1 MPIIPDVI
9 KNNPKLQ
16 YLHSRYQHTISL
28 AIEKTAAHLKNPQQY
43 PLPSGSQNLEKAFS
57 GLVGILPKRK
67 QDKFVDKL
75 NAALNASPAQRQQK
89 YGDLAAVDLHS
100 NKSIADQVKALPV
113 NDQMR
118 FTDAEI
124 IQLHDQAFGGH
135 IGDKIKILKQQKQKL
150 PPKPQQAAAVAT
162 ILKFV
167 LDTLTCNKTSEIR
180 KDEITAS
187 AFAVSSTGVSL
198 QKDAF
203 FAADFKKHDSKNIGA
218 AGDLFNFLLDDS
230 STGGVFPQTFSV
242 GLFMTE
248 KDLIHNVDLGNK
260 IAAVLSILGFT
271 LFGLAMIL
279 GPIIGDTPPGVL
291 ICMILLIA
299 GGFFHFLGEIL
310 SLLIDDFSTL
320 ATDELT
326 LQALPAIG
334 DNFPRTL
341 TMSLTNFET
350 DHTEGSYT
358 ATGKWVVS

>member
-1 MPIIPDVI
+1 MPIIPDAI

-16 YLHSRYQHTISL
+16 YLHSRYQHSISL

-113 NDQMR
+113 NEQVR

-124 IQLHDQAFGGH
+124 TELHEQAFGRH
-135 IGDKIKILKQQKQKL
+135 IGDKIRTIQKQKQKH
-150 PPKPQQAAAVAT
+150 PPKTRQAAAAVAT
-162 ILKFV
+162 TLKFV

-203 FAADFKKHDSKNIGA
+203 FAADFKKGDSKNIGA
-218 AGDLFNFLLDDS
+218 AGDLFSFLLDDS

-242 GLFMTE
+242 GLFM
-248 KDLIHNVDLGNK
+248 
-260 IAAVLSILGFT
+260 
-271 LFGLAMIL
+271 
-279 GPIIGDTPPGVL
+279 
-291 ICMILLIA
+291 
-299 GGFFHFLGEIL
+299 
-310 SLLIDDFSTL
+310 
-320 ATDELT
+320 
-326 LQALPAIG
+326 
-334 DNFPRTL
+334 
-341 TMSLTNFET
+341 
-350 DHTEGSYT
+350 
-358 ATGKWVVS
+358 